1 MEITVEQVEKT
12 YKVVITHKEKQYEFI
27 AVSNEVN
34 NKINVRV
41 YFWDTSK
48 NEITFKEKDYYKR
61 EIEKEIRKKII
72 KERDKSLSDK
82 T

>member
-1 MEITVEQVEKT
+1 MQLENGLKIQTVVSMLKYYESILPRVKEYWLPEI
-12 YKVVITHKEKQYEFI
+12 
-27 AVSNEVN
+27 N

-72 KERDKSLSDK
+72 SKRNKHN
-82 T
+82 